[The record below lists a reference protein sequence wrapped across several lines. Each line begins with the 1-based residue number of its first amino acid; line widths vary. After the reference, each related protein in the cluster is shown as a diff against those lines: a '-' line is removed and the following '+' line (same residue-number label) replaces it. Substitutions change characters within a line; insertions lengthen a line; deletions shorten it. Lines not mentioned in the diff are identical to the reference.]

1 MMLRTQQRKKGCAGN
16 MKNAPMLDF
25 PLEEYEQRHRRLQE
39 EMEAR
44 KVAGTIFTSQYN
56 IRYFCGFQSVVWVS
70 KISTPGIL
78 IVAADGRK
86 RLIGSA
92 SAYETM
98 RYTSCLSDDE
108 LMYYSASAPDRPD
121 SYADAIVQTLRE
133 FGLANAAV
141 GMELGTTMRLHINYA
156 DYQRVMAACSEM
168 KQVDFTPAIWAMRS
182 VKSPREVEMM
192 RRGAAISAA
201 AYEKTF
207 DSVDFETS
215 TEQSLNVTYCAEAY
229 RRGAEREEPMIVCF
243 GRGRYNAGNCPPST
257 KRIDRQEHAV
267 LTFDGG
273 PIYKGYYSDT
283 IRQGVVGSMTERQKD
298 YVKMAQDVL
307 AYTLSNIRE
316 GVNTRELM
324 EMQDRYVEK
333 NGYGEVNR
341 TKGWTGHGIGLEIH
355 EPPTISSGCDWTLRA
370 GNVLAVEPDIGDS
383 EIGHFSHEENIV
395 VTKDGYDLLTDFLP
409 GVRIL

>member
-1 MMLRTQQRKKGCAGN
+1 

-25 PLEEYEQRHRRLQE
+25 PLEEYEQRYRRLQE

-44 KVAGTIFTSQYN
+44 KVAGTISTSQYN

-156 DYQRVMAACSEM
+156 D
-168 KQVDFTPAIWAMRS
+168 
-182 VKSPREVEMM
+182 
-192 RRGAAISAA
+192 
-201 AYEKTF
+201 
-207 DSVDFETS
+207 
-215 TEQSLNVTYCAEAY
+215 
-229 RRGAEREEPMIVCF
+229 
-243 GRGRYNAGNCPPST
+243 
-257 KRIDRQEHAV
+257 
-267 LTFDGG
+267 
-273 PIYKGYYSDT
+273 
-283 IRQGVVGSMTERQKD
+283 
-298 YVKMAQDVL
+298 
-307 AYTLSNIRE
+307 
-316 GVNTRELM
+316 
-324 EMQDRYVEK
+324 
-333 NGYGEVNR
+333 
-341 TKGWTGHGIGLEIH
+341 
-355 EPPTISSGCDWTLRA
+355 
-370 GNVLAVEPDIGDS
+370 
-383 EIGHFSHEENIV
+383 
-395 VTKDGYDLLTDFLP
+395 
-409 GVRIL
+409 